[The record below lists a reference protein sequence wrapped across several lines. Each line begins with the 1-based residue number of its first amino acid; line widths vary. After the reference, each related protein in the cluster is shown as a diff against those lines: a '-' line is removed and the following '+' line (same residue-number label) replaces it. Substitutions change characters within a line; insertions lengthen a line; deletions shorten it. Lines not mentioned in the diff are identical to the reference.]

1 MNSDLRRI
9 IPPFRISIQGYP
21 LYPREVSELIHFR
34 LLYPREQNRMKISI
48 ISGSHRKQ
56 AQSLKIARFIEKT
69 LQEKPSVDDVWLF
82 SLSDNPLPLWDEG
95 IWEGDP
101 AWKALLEPIS
111 EQLASSDAFVIIS
124 PEWHGQVPSGLKN
137 FFLLWSKGELAHK
150 PALIVTVS
158 SADGGAYPVAEL
170 RMSSYKNNR
179 ICYIPEQ
186 IIVRNCESVLNENP
200 EDNNP
205 DADRYFRGRIDW
217 ALGILGEYAVALKQV
232 RASGVT
238 DTSVY
243 RNGM

>member
-1 MNSDLRRI
+1 
-9 IPPFRISIQGYP
+9 
-21 LYPREVSELIHFR
+21 
-34 LLYPREQNRMKISI
+34 MKISI
-48 ISGSHRKQ
+48 ISGSHRAQ
-56 AQSLKIARFIEKT
+56 AQSLKIARFIERT
-69 LQEKPSVDDVWLF
+69 LREKALADETWLF
-82 SLSDNPLPLWDEG
+82 SLAGNPLPLWDEG

-101 AWKALLEPIS
+101 EWEALLAPIA
-111 EQLASSDAFVIIS
+111 EQLHSSDGFVIVA

-137 FFLLWSKGELAHK
+137 FFLLWTQGELAHK

-186 IIVRNCESVLNENP
+186 IIVRHCERVLNDDPAQN
-200 EDNNP
+200 DP
-205 DADRYFRGRIDW
+205 DADAYFRDRIGW
-217 ALGILGEYAVALKQV
+217 ALGILRAYAVALRAV
-232 RASGVT
+232 RDSGAT